1 MVLAAGGGGVFPA
14 GGGGVVLP
22 AGGGG
27 TFPLVAGGGGT
38 LAPVVV
44 AAGFGGVWPF
54 GAYFPAGEV
63 AFGAY
68 FLASFGASFLS
79 AAFLSPAFPAGLVSA
94 GFLASVPG
102 VVAVVAAG
110 VSVFPFLC
118 LPESKTVS
126 SGKISVT
133 TPAATVFPP
142 SLKANLAPLV
152 IVNGK
157 WSFALTLTLSPGLA
171 ILMFSGRK
179 ISAAVSAVL

>member
-1 MVLAAGGGGVFPA
+1 M
-14 GGGGVVLP
+14 
-22 AGGGG
+22 
-27 TFPLVAGGGGT
+27 
-38 LAPVVV
+38 
-44 AAGFGGVWPF
+44 
-54 GAYFPAGEV
+54 

-157 WSFALTLTLSPGLA
+157 
-171 ILMFSGRK
+171 
-179 ISAAVSAVL
+179 